1 MDERY
6 YPNPEQFNQENFSKE
21 ARQARS
27 PYTFMG
33 FGQGPRGC
41 IGMRFAMLEAKV
53 AIIEVLSKYTFLSSE
68 KNPKV
73 LEIDPSSQ
81 LGYIKGGLHA
91 RIKRRSLNARALAP
105 LSTWRLPFKVG

>member
-6 YPNPEQFNQENFSKE
+6 YPNPEQFNPENFSKE

-27 PYTFMG
+27 PYTFIG

-53 AIIEVLSKYTFLSSE
+53 ALMGVLSSYTFLPSN
-68 KNPKV
+68 KNPEV
-73 LEIDPSSQ
+73 LKLDPSSQ

-91 RIKRRSLNARALAP
+91 RIAKRS
-105 LSTWRLPFKVG
+105 